1 MTKRALD
8 NRRVS
13 NGEQI
18 NRLVGLALK
27 AKPSVE
33 MLVKHRASTEANQD
47 SGPSFLSRK
56 PDTRETR
63 A

>member
-1 MTKRALD
+1 VTKRALD

-27 AKPSVE
+27 AKPSVDFGGYWQRH
-33 MLVKHRASTEANQD
+33 VEAAN
-47 SGPSFLSRK
+47 
-56 PDTRETR
+56 
-63 A
+63 